1 MRTKVRKKIARRT
14 RVPSVQASQP
24 NEKWAM
30 DFVAAR
36 LLDGRW
42 FRVLTVVDQFTREC
56 LLLLADSSLTG
67 QKAAMALSQV
77 IAERGAPARLLSIT
91 AQNFAAG
98 RWSHGPTSTG
108 YN

>member
-1 MRTKVRKKIARRT
+1 
-14 RVPSVQASQP
+14 
-24 NEKWAM
+24 M

-67 QKAAMALSQV
+67 NKVALALSRV
-77 IAERGAPARLLSIT
+77 IAERGAPVSIT
-91 AQNFAAG
+91 VDNVL
-98 RWSHGPTSTG
+98 RR
-108 YN
+108 